1 MDDYLYELPIKT
13 LPGIGH
19 VLEEKLKKR
28 NVLTCGQLRMIPKV
42 SLYVHY
48 YYYYFFIIW
57 TVIDLTMYQTLNCK
71 LTGFNEGLVDTL
83 TCQ

>member
-48 YYYYFFIIW
+48 YYYYFHNLDRHRFNY
-57 TVIDLTMYQTLNCK
+57 VSNPK
-71 LTGFNEGLVDTL
+71 L
-83 TCQ
+83 